1 MLSWLL
7 GLRATVVVYRGKI
20 KNIMTSIVYRPRNL
34 AAFKLNAGGLQHNPV
49 IFHNP
54 NLASFPEENEIKWG
68 QRFHCW
74 WYGDFICFRIT
85 TSKELNNKFY
95 IQQPFQNS
103 V

>member
-1 MLSWLL
+1 
-7 GLRATVVVYRGKI
+7 
-20 KNIMTSIVYRPRNL
+20 MTSIVYRPIDL
-34 AAFKLNAGGLQHNPV
+34 AAFKLNVGGLQHNPV

-68 QRFHCW
+68 QQFHCRR
-74 WYGDFICFRIT
+74 YGDFICFRIT